1 MFIRDELRENW
12 QAHFAV
18 FFLSLPVDSQ
28 QERDSVMDLQVIYGF
43 IAVSFA
49 LAMTPGAD
57 WAYAISA
64 GLGRHRVSSAVAG
77 LCSGYVFHTL
87 LIVGGMAALIAGLPQ
102 LLSWLTLIG
111 AAYLLWLGIS
121 TCRSWR
127 SAGFTAEESPARE
140 PLGADIDPSEPAG
153 TRSGADTLLQVKVSA
168 ASTTPS
174 GQRFFGPAFFRGLGT
189 SGTNPKALL
198 LYLALI
204 PQFIHAD
211 AALPVPVQTA
221 ILGTSHMVLSLFIYT
236 GVALGAR
243 ALLRQR
249 PTAARFITLASG
261 LIMIAL
267 GLVLLIEQVP
277 ALWGSIQMLVV
288 LLGG

>member
-1 MFIRDELRENW
+1 MDI
-12 QAHFAV
+12 QT
-18 FFLSLPVDSQ
+18 FLA
-28 QERDSVMDLQVIYGF
+28 F

-77 LCSGYVFHTL
+77 LSSGYIFHTT
-87 LIVGGMAALIAGLPQ
+87 LIVVGMAAVVASHPQ
-102 LLSWLTLIG
+102 LLSWLTLAG
-111 AAYLLWLGIS
+111 AAYLLWLGIN
-121 TCRSWR
+121 TCKSWR
-127 SAGFTAEESPARE
+127 GAGFNAEELQAKETGTEGLGDLAAHTAHGSVKLAVHTQVPATEQQKSRQ
-140 PLGADIDPSEPAG
+140 L
-153 TRSGADTLLQVKVSA
+153 
-168 ASTTPS
+168 
-174 GQRFFGPAFFRGLGT
+174 FFGPAFFRGLGT

-204 PQFIHAD
+204 PQFIHAE
-211 AALPVPVQTA
+211 ASFSVPVQTA
-221 ILGTSHMVLSLFIYT
+221 ILGTSHMVLSVFIYT

-267 GLVLLIEQVP
+267 GLLLVIEQAP
-277 ALWGSIQMLVV
+277 ALLDSILLLMA
-288 LLGG
+288 LLGH

>member
-1 MFIRDELRENW
+1 MCNRLKVRENR
-12 QAHFAV
+12 QAHFVV
-18 FFLSLPVDSQ
+18 FFLSLPVDTQ

-111 AAYLLWLGIS
+111 ASYLLWLGIS

-140 PLGADIDPSEPAG
+140 PHGADMDPSEPAARG
-153 TRSGADTLLQVKVSA
+153 GADTLLDQRVSA
-168 ASTTPS
+168 ARTTT
-174 GQRFFGPAFFRGLGT
+174 GRQRFFGPAFFRGLGA

-277 ALWGSIQMLVV
+277 TLLGSIQMLVV
-288 LLGG
+288 LLVG

>member
-1 MFIRDELRENW
+1 
-12 QAHFAV
+12 
-18 FFLSLPVDSQ
+18 
-28 QERDSVMDLQVIYGF
+28 MDLQVIYGF

-77 LCSGYVFHTL
+77 LCSGYVLHTL
-87 LIVGGMAALIAGLPQ
+87 LLVGGMAALIGGTPQ
-102 LLSWLTLIG
+102 LLSWLTLLG
-111 AAYLLWLGIS
+111 AAYLLWLGIN

-127 SAGFTAEESPARE
+127 SAGFTADQAPAPETSRGDRDLSA
-140 PLGADIDPSEPAG
+140 PRAARAG
-153 TRSGADTLLQVKVSA
+153 THTHTLAQPRTA
-168 ASTTPS
+168 PATAPAQ
-174 GQRFFGPAFFRGLGT
+174 GHRFFGPAFFRGLGT

-211 AALPVPVQTA
+211 AALPVPAQTA
-221 ILGTSHMVLSLFIYT
+221 ILGASHMVLSLFIYT

-249 PTAARFITLASG
+249 PAAARFITLASG
-261 LIMIAL
+261 LIMVGL
-267 GLVLLIEQVP
+267 GLLLLLEQAPTLFGSMQVLASLP
-277 ALWGSIQMLVV
+277 GR
-288 LLGG
+288 